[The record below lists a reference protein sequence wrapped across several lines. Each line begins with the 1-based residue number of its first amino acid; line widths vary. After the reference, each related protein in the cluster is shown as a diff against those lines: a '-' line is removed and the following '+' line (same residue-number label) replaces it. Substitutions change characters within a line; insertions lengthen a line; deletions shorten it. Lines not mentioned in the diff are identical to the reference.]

1 MNAQAN
7 RNGISAVGDRRQAPL
22 LGYAGVDPGGNMTVS
37 QIEARIAGMTN
48 AR

>member
-22 LGYAGVDPGGNMTVS
+22 LGYAGVDPDGNMRLARLKRAS
-37 QIEARIAGMTN
+37 QA
-48 AR
+48 